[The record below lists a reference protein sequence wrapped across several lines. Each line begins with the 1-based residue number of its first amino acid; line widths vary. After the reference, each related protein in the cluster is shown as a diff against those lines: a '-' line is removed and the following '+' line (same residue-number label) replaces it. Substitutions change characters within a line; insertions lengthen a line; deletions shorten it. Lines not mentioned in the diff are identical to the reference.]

1 MALIHVFD
9 GINEHTSYT
18 FNGKLKDHIKNVD
31 WENSVILKG
40 GYRIDE
46 NYEVQPEDVLYIR
59 KTPTSDPVSWAIGL
73 GALAIIGAG
82 VSVGI
87 SMYNAKVA
95 DDEMKEAQKK
105 NKALSENVDKLPF
118 IKGARNQAATG
129 RSFPYAIGESLMTP
143 YRLCPPHYTIAGECG
158 DEQYYNVVLEVAY
171 NDIFIKKIKMGETII
186 KDFTGVSEPQNGQY
200 AFDDGVYYDARSLIE
215 IRQTGE
221 FTDPEF
227 NKKIVLTELSEEI
240 PHAHASD
247 NPTENERIEKE
258 WKAGVVQELASHAQ
272 AVELIVLF
280 DGLRKYD
287 EDWKEQTIT
296 LQPQWTNAAN
306 PSESDWNDFT
316 NGFNQNGTYNNTFTY
331 NTKSQMRYAARQEFT
346 AEQAF
351 NKNMKVRVIRTTPK
365 ADSSA
370 KDSVYL
376 LAVQTYCYD
385 AKKSSSSQLVAAD
398 VLEPTERDKCCRI
411 GVRVTANVNTT
422 GLLDAISVIES
433 GCARTWDGT
442 AWSSAK
448 TPTRNLAAWVL
459 ELLTSP
465 HHKPS
470 KYDDAELDLPSF
482 GAWYTYCQQQGF
494 NADGVITKNAKK
506 KQTIETLCKNGNAAL
521 VYNSMTGKI
530 EVAIDNGRDY
540 SIALLNSENI
550 ISISTTKE
558 FKRKTTGKKVTYINA
573 AAGYDADSVTFMRD
587 GGTYDPATD
596 TLTERALEYVTDYA
610 HAFKIIWREMAEEIA
625 QPKIYTVKAG
635 LESAY
640 YPIYSRVELQH
651 KSLKIG
657 IAHGV
662 IKACIWYGG
671 LLREIHLDGAVTFP
685 ATEACGVIINCVSDN
700 GRGLLAL
707 KVSGSGKTNILHVET
722 TLRNNAALIPT
733 AGNNISFG
741 KLDSNGEFTT
751 VTSTCKITNAEESDN
766 GYTLTLVDYN
776 PALYQYGA
784 LPEYRSNLTSVPN
797 SNAQTVESQRE
808 YVTTGESQADAAGAA
823 QAAVDTVVKGT
834 RFTNIYKIRPVE
846 NNIEDIIARMDEDA
860 RNASASMSILDDEI
874 VLKVENTE
882 KNLRAIIDITAG
894 EIYQAVE
901 DGDNETRGYIDTKA
915 DEIIA
920 QVDDMA
926 SELTGLIDVQAGAV
940 TALVEGGG
948 AAGEM
953 SLSLNLPIMITAATR
968 AQFVTAS
975 TEAKVAAV
983 YALIKNTTYYGIK
996 GNASNAAVKAL
1007 WEDAIAGGLLASQI
1021 ILNAD
1026 QIQLAGKTIFTSA
1039 KTNEVAGS
1047 AAAAAQSAAEATAA
1061 ADATNKA
1068 NAAQAAAETT
1078 AETNRQD
1085 LIKKL
1090 SQDATAGQTVIDGGY
1105 LKTALIDVENILVK
1119 NIAVKDKG
1127 VIRSNNYNG
1136 VIDKNGVIN
1145 TYGTQGWAVDNAGN
1159 SDFVNINATGGNFTN
1174 VNVSGKI
1181 EATDSSFNG
1190 TLNCG
1195 SLKVLKATTYTNLKQ
1210 FTTSNV
1216 VYELYI
1222 YLQDRGAGTTTKTVA
1237 ALFSSYANPVMLYGN
1252 TLVNNVRLYT
1262 TSQTIPF
1269 VAIFYHIVFNG
1280 TIDIFDAL
1288 GQDVRQIMLAQNWI
1302 IKYSIGEKLTFMLED
1317 LPTSQPV
1324 DAGIVWR
1331 DGNTLKIS

>member
-18 FNGKLKDHIKNVD
+18 FSGKIKDHIKNVD
-31 WENSVILKG
+31 WETSIILKG

-59 KTPTSDPVSWAIGL
+59 KTPKSPVTAAIVIGVL
-73 GALAIIGAG
+73 ALVGTGVAIG
-82 VSVGI
+82 VSV
-87 SMYNAKVA
+87 YNNRKAMA
-95 DDEMKEAQKK
+95 AMKDAQKAS
-105 NKALSENVDKLPF
+105 KAAADTSEKLPF
-118 IKGARNQAATG
+118 VKGARNQAATG

-143 YRLCPPHYTIAGECG
+143 YRLCPPHYTIAGERG

-171 NDIFIKKIKMGETII
+171 NNILIKKIKMGETII
-186 KDFTGVSEPQNGQY
+186 KDFTGVSVPQNGQY
-200 AFDDGVYYDARSLIE
+200 AFDDGVYYDARNLIE
-215 IRQTGE
+215 IRQTGA

-240 PHAHASD
+240 PHAHAGD
-247 NPTENERIEKE
+247 DPIENERIEKE

-272 AVELIVLF
+272 AVELIALF
-280 DGLRKYD
+280 DGLQQYD
-287 EDWKEQTIT
+287 DGWKEQTIT
-296 LQPQWTNAAN
+296 LKPQWTNAAN

-331 NTKSQMRYAARQEFT
+331 NTKRQMRYVARQNFT

-411 GVRVTANVNTT
+411 GVRVAANVNTT

-433 GCARTWDGT
+433 GCARTWNGT
-442 AWSSAK
+442 AWNSAK

-482 GAWYTYCQQQGF
+482 GAWFTYCQQQGF

-558 FKRKTTGKKVTYINA
+558 FKRKITGKKVTYINA
-573 AAGYDADSVTFMRD
+573 AADYDADSVIFMRD
-587 GGTYDPATD
+587 GEAYDPATD
-596 TLTERALEYVTDYA
+596 TLTEAALEYVTDYT
-610 HAFKIIWREMAEEIA
+610 HAFKYVWRQMAEEIA
-625 QPKIYTVKAG
+625 QPKIYMVKAG

-657 IAHGV
+657 IANGV

-700 GRGLLAL
+700 GRGILAL
-707 KVSGSGKTNILHVET
+707 KVSGAGKTNILHVET

-741 KLDSNGEFTT
+741 KLDINGEFTT

-776 PALYQYGA
+776 PALYQYGE

-797 SNAQTVESQRE
+797 GNKQTVESQRE

-823 QAAVDTVVKGT
+823 QVVSDEITKGT
-834 RFTNIYKIRPVE
+834 RFTNIYKIRPVD
-846 NNIEDIIARMDEDA
+846 ISLEDVIKKMDDDA
-860 RNASASMSILDDEI
+860 RNASASISMS
-874 VLKVENTE
+874 
-882 KNLRAIIDITAG
+882 
-894 EIYQAVE
+894 
-901 DGDNETRGYIDTKA
+901 A
-915 DEIIA
+915 DEILLQVENLDEQQRAFIA
-920 QVDDMA
+920 ITKDQILEQVDDMA
-926 SELTGLIDVQAGAV
+926 KELTGLIDVQAGAV

-948 AAGEM
+948 AAGQM
-953 SLSLNLPIMITAATR
+953 SLSLNLPVMIDAATR
-968 AQFVTAS
+968 AKFVQAS
-975 TEAKVAAV
+975 SEADVSAV
-983 YALIKNTTYYGIK
+983 YAKLAGTDGENIRYAIK

-1007 WEDAIAGGLLASQI
+1007 WDKAVAAALIASQI
-1021 ILNAD
+1021 DLSAT
-1026 QIQLAGKTIFTSA
+1026 QI
-1039 KTNEVAGS
+1039 NV
-1047 AAAAAQSAAEATAA
+1047 AAENVVITGS
-1061 ADATNKA
+1061 TNK
-1068 NAAQAAAETT
+1068 
-1078 AETNRQD
+1078 
-1085 LIKKL
+1085 
-1090 SQDATAGQTVIDGGY
+1090 GQTIIEGGY
-1105 LKTALIDVENILVK
+1105 LRTALIDVDNILTK
-1119 NIAVKDKG
+1119 NIMVKDKG
-1127 VIRSNNYNG
+1127 VLRSSNYNG
-1136 VIDKNGVIN
+1136 TIDENGNIKS
-1145 TYGTQGWAVDNAGN
+1145 YGSSGWAIDNKGK
-1159 SDFVNINATGGNFTN
+1159 SDFVNLNATGGSFND
-1174 VNVSGKI
+1174 VSVSGLIRAKGLDFVLETGNI
-1181 EATDSSFNG
+1181 EQFFICHETLGGPIYNGGQSIVTPFKGKLKFRMEMRDQSVGNDGDTVYNFYSNGNIYKSFTFLKGSGLHTFEGEIDINFGDELKCKMENQGGRVSAATFY
-1190 TLNCG
+1190 
-1195 SLKVLKATTYTNLKQ
+1195 VR
-1210 FTTSNV
+1210 F
-1216 VYELYI
+1216 
-1222 YLQDRGAGTTTKTVA
+1222 
-1237 ALFSSYANPVMLYGN
+1237 YANSENYFLNMIN
-1252 TLVNNVRLYT
+1252 KT
-1262 TSQTIPF
+1262 
-1269 VAIFYHIVFNG
+1269 
-1280 TIDIFDAL
+1280 
-1288 GQDVRQIMLAQNWI
+1288 QIKEL
-1302 IKYSIGEKLTFMLED
+1302 
-1317 LPTSQPV
+1317 
-1324 DAGIVWR
+1324 
-1331 DGNTLKIS
+1331 